1 MQPTT
6 DAPTT
11 SPKLL
16 PGAAAMPPEPG
27 SGRGRSHGTSSS
39 EPFDRWF
46 RYPAGFA
53 SDYVA
58 VLLGQL
64 GLDPGSLIVDPFAG
78 SAVTGTSARS
88 LGHSFIGIEA
98 HPAIA
103 ELASIK
109 LQRPPGEPDLLLE
122 AGRSLADK
130 VRAAAAEDRT
140 IEDLPELVTRCFT
153 PEVLS
158 VLVGLREGIRADGGP
173 WAMYLKWGLLGT
185 LRDVASV
192 RVGWPYQNPGMQR
205 KPRHADPL
213 SRFLRRLE
221 WMAQDIEKW
230 DWTTS
235 GRSHTIVAGDST
247 QSAVW
252 SGIAPGSA
260 AGCVSSPPYLNNFDY
275 ADATRLELYFWGE
288 VTTWAEM
295 CSTVRAGM
303 VTATTQ
309 QSSVAAARTAENF
322 LARHGKVAEDVKEL
336 ITKLRDERLLRPR
349 GKEYDRVVPEYF
361 ASMSQVLANLSLA
374 LAPGS
379 GAVWLVGDSAPYGV
393 YIDTPGIIGKL
404 AQEHGLSVEQ
414 DVRLRKRGQRWSG
427 NAARHNLELSE
438 RLILLRRE

>member
-1 MQPTT
+1 MQEITDGSGTT
-6 DAPTT
+6 QNT
-11 SPKLL
+11 SL
-16 PGAAAMPPEPG
+16 GAAMPPEPG

-53 SDYVA
+53 SDYVSL
-58 VLLGQL
+58 LLGQL
-64 GLDPGSLIVDPFAG
+64 GLKQGSLIVDPFAG
-78 SAVTGTSARS
+78 TAVTGTSARS
-88 LGHSFIGIEA
+88 LGHSFVGIEA

-103 ELASIK
+103 ELAAIK
-109 LQRPPGEPDLLLE
+109 LQQPPGDPRLLLQT
-122 AGRSLADK
+122 GRLLVEK
-130 VRAAAAEDRT
+130 VRVAQAGYATE
-140 IEDLPELVTRCFT
+140 ELPELVRRCFT

-158 VLVGLREGIRADGGP
+158 TLIGLRQEISASGSP
-173 WAMYLKWGLLGT
+173 WGTYLKWGLLGT

-205 KPRHADPL
+205 KPRHSDPF
-213 SRFLRRLE
+213 SRFVRRLE
-221 WMAQDIEKW
+221 WMTEDLQNW
-230 DWTTS
+230 DWAASQQT
-235 GRSHTIVAGDST
+235 HAVVAGDST
-247 QSAVW
+247 QRSSW
-252 SGIAPGSA
+252 ETIAPASA

-288 VTTWAEM
+288 VKTWAEM
-295 CSTVRAGM
+295 CSVVRAGM

-309 QSSVAAARTAENF
+309 QSSVVGAKSAADF
-322 LARHGKVAEDVKEL
+322 LARHGRVAEEVKEL
-336 ITKLRDERLLRPR
+336 VAKLRDQRMLRPR

-374 LAPGS
+374 LAAKS
-379 GAVWLVGDSAPYGV
+379 RAVWLVGDSAPYGV

-404 AQEHGLSVEQ
+404 AREHGFRVEQ
-414 DVRLRKRGQRWSG
+414 DVKLRKRGQRWSG